1 MDYVQQMQKTMSA
14 APGRTFYNDNN
25 SNSTPSLSSDIQQL
39 REQLQTQKDFFE
51 RIQQVNKNRIATLEK
66 EVSELREGLLK
77 VKEFYDKV
85 RDKQI
90 VEQTREAV
98 FNHRDRPP
106 VDRPIDRNNVAPADV
121 AISKIF
127 NFSGRK
133 F

>member
-1 MDYVQQMQKTMSA
+1 MDYVQQMQRTMSV
-14 APGRTFYNDNN
+14 APGRTFTND
-25 SNSTPSLSSDIQQL
+25 SSASSPPSLSSEIQQL
-39 REQLQTQKDFFE
+39 REQVQTQKDFFE

-66 EVSELREGLLK
+66 EVTELREGLLK

-98 FNHRDRPP
+98 FSHRDKPP

-127 NFSGRK
+127 NFSGKK